1 MDALTDILRS
11 IRLQSAVYFE
21 ESFCAPWG
29 MEMGDS
35 GFGQFHMVIRGNC
48 WLGVEGVGDVTPLSG
63 GDVVLLPFG
72 KPHWL
77 ADQLNSPKIPGGE
90 VYQAHLEG
98 KPILKGDG
106 IPATLI
112 CGHYEFDRDSAH
124 PFLKDLPE
132 MILLRGTEVS
142 GDLETVV
149 KLISSEMNSKKP
161 GSEALVH
168 KLAEVLFVQIVRSY
182 SMTRSSKVGFLNALQ
197 DEKINR
203 ALSLVHRTPES
214 KWTLENLAHQIGMS
228 RTSFANRFREL
239 VGDTPIQYIT
249 DLRLQKSRELL
260 TTTRLPISGV
270 CERVGYGSEAAF
282 IRAFKRSFNL
292 SPGTYRRQ
300 SSP

>member
-21 ESFCAPWG
+21 KSFCAPWG

-35 GFGQFHMVIRGNC
+35 AFGQFHMVIRGNC
-48 WLGVEGVGDVTPLSG
+48 WLDVEGVGEVTPLSG

-77 ADQLNSPKIPGGE
+77 ADQLDSPKTPGGE
-90 VYQAHLEG
+90 VYQAHMEG

-112 CGHYEFDRDSAH
+112 CGHYEFDRDSAL

-149 KLISSEMNSKKP
+149 KLISSEMNSGKP

-182 SMTRSSKVGFLNALQ
+182 TMTRSSKVGFLDALQ

-214 KWTLENLAHQIGMS
+214 KWTLENLAHEIGMS

-239 VGDTPIQYIT
+239 VGDTPMQYIT

-270 CERVGYGSEAAF
+270 CELVGYGSEAAF

-292 SPGTYRRQ
+292 SPGTFRRQ

>member
-29 MEMGDS
+29 MEMSDS
-35 GFGQFHMVIRGNC
+35 AFGQFHMMIRGNC

-77 ADQLNSPKIPGGE
+77 ADQLDSPKIPGGE
-90 VYQAHLEG
+90 VYQAHMEG

-149 KLISSEMNSKKP
+149 KLISSEMNSGKT

-182 SMTRSSKVGFLNALQ
+182 TMTRSAKVGFLDALQ

-214 KWTLENLAHQIGMS
+214 KWTLENLAHEIGMS

-239 VGDTPIQYIT
+239 VGDTPMQYIT

-292 SPGTYRRQ
+292 SPGTFRRQ